1 MKNKSAGFLLTII
14 TLIAGAAG
22 LVAYLVNTGTSYF
35 ASLGVSPIVA
45 GCAGAAVVAL
55 LVYLIVDGKS
65 NQTWADILPVASSA
79 LLMISAI
86 MLVSVRVAGIASIM
100 TFENNASNVSDM
112 TGAIIAIAVLVVAA
126 ILSIISS
133 FFDVSKE

>member
-14 TLIAGAAG
+14 TLIVGAVG
-22 LVAYLVNTGTSYF
+22 LVAYLINTNTSYF
-35 ASLGVSPIVA
+35 RSLGVSPVVA
-45 GCAGAAVVAL
+45 GCAGVAVVAL

-100 TFENNASNVSDM
+100 TFESNASNISDM

-126 ILSIISS
+126 VLSIISS

>member
-65 NQTWADILPVASSA
+65 NQTWADVLPVASSA

>member
-1 MKNKSAGFLLTII
+1 MKNKSAGFLMTII
-14 TLIAGAAG
+14 TLIVSVVG

-35 ASLGVSPIVA
+35 SNLGVSPVVA
-45 GCAGAAVVAL
+45 GCAGAAVAAL

-65 NQTWADILPVASSA
+65 NKTWADILPVAASA

-100 TFENNASNVSDM
+100 TFENNASNMSDM
-112 TGAIIAIAVLVVAA
+112 TGAIIAIAVLLVAA
-126 ILSIISS
+126 ILSIVSA

>member
-14 TLIAGAAG
+14 TLIVGVVG

-65 NQTWADILPVASSA
+65 NQTWADILPVAASA

-100 TFENNASNVSDM
+100 TFESNASNMSDM

-126 ILSIISS
+126 ILSIIAS